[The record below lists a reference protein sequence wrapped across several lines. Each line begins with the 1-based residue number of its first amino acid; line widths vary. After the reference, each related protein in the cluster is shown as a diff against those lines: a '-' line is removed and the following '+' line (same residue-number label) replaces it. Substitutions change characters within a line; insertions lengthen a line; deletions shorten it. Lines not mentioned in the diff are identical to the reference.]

1 MGVRLKRT
9 LIAFAAALAALGP
22 VAVAAAALDG
32 PDSETI
38 EIYVQQG
45 CPHCAKAKA
54 FLSGLAQRRPGLVVT
69 TWDLS
74 AEPEARARLGA
85 LSREHGARV
94 AVPTMVANGRVI
106 VGFADAATTGREIEA
121 ALDGR
126 SSDRVGRRS
135 VDLPVFGTV
144 DAGAIGLPLF
154 TLAVGAVDGFN
165 PCATWVLLFVL
176 SLLIHLKSRARMLL
190 VGGVFVLVS
199 GLVYFAFMAAWLNFF
214 LLVGVSRVVQLVLGV
229 VAIGVGGMHVKDFF
243 AFGRG
248 PSLSI
253 PESAKP
259 GIYRQTR
266 RILQAENLTGALAA
280 VTVLA
285 FLVNTVELLC
295 TAGLPAIYT
304 QVLTAQEVSGLA
316 RYGYL
321 ALYNIVYMLDDA
333 ALLAVAVVTLSQRRL
348 QERGGRALKGVSGA
362 VMLALGLV
370 LVARPTLLSWGAP

>member
-1 MGVRLKRT
+1 
-9 LIAFAAALAALGP
+9 
-22 VAVAAAALDG
+22 
-32 PDSETI
+32 
-38 EIYVQQG
+38 
-45 CPHCAKAKA
+45 
-54 FLSGLAQRRPGLVVT
+54 
-69 TWDLS
+69 
-74 AEPEARARLGA
+74 
-85 LSREHGARV
+85 
-94 AVPTMVANGRVI
+94 
-106 VGFADAATTGREIEA
+106 
-121 ALDGR
+121 
-126 SSDRVGRRS
+126 
-135 VDLPVFGTV
+135 
-144 DAGAIGLPLF
+144 
-154 TLAVGAVDGFN
+154 
-165 PCATWVLLFVL
+165 LFVL

>member
-1 MGVRLKRT
+1 
-9 LIAFAAALAALGP
+9 
-22 VAVAAAALDG
+22 
-32 PDSETI
+32 
-38 EIYVQQG
+38 
-45 CPHCAKAKA
+45 
-54 FLSGLAQRRPGLVVT
+54 
-69 TWDLS
+69 
-74 AEPEARARLGA
+74 
-85 LSREHGARV
+85 
-94 AVPTMVANGRVI
+94 MVANGRVI